1 MTYLGAP
8 AIAAALGMKPRTVR
22 GWAEAQRQGRAIP
35 LPLKRTASGRLWC
48 TSEDVDRFFNPFE
61 SDGDRADAI
70 LARMKKHSPSEERR
84 CRHAGH
90 SLKAPENDDRN
101 RDICAG
107 NCEAAG
113 RGGSPSL
120 GASARQ

>member
-8 AIAAALGMKPRTVR
+8 AIAAALGMKPRTIR

-48 TSEDVDRFFNPFE
+48 TAEDVNRFFNPFE

-70 LARMKKHSPSEERR
+70 LARMKKHSPSEEKGGYP
-84 CRHAGH
+84 HAGH
-90 SLKAPENDDRN
+90 SLKAPSKSQ
-101 RDICAG
+101 RDFETSQKNG
-107 NCEAAG
+107 PG
-113 RGGSPSL
+113 RVSPSL
-120 GASARQ
+120 VTPAPAP